1 MKIVAAII
9 FAVAVCSVCRHIS
22 TDRIVASCGSPSR
35 VADELNAAIQL
46 IRKYV
51 PESQSFAI
59 HVDDLKR
66 MDSLHRQVIAA
77 VSFDRLPNR
86 VIVTD
91 TEAEFLDSDWVLTGR
106 WSLLD
111 WQLSNNLTAYRMVDE
126 TPFLSLYT
134 RVPSYCVLINDFSKM
149 DIASLMRM
157 VVAAIFVFVLVGIV
171 TVTCVGKFNRLST
184 EEMTAVIIV
193 GIVLAILCILTHTLR
208 SPNGTAVYAGKAKL
222 WCQLGMPHDFFT
234 NKSWEVYLPAYP
246 PGLTILSGVYY
257 LVAGVFDNWLVQI
270 VPFAGSFWCMY
281 ILYAYTR
288 NIVNKSA
295 VLLFFSLPT
304 SVYLSCGFYAESY
317 VALLMII
324 FFLRIEQGRDGCLT
338 WFLAG
343 LAGIFKNEGLVFYII
358 ACISY
363 SIIVRRVEFAKFLV
377 GIVPA
382 LVWYAVVIVSGGISG
397 NGDIRGIGYYSV

>member
-126 TPFLSLYT
+126 TPFL
-134 RVPSYCVLINDFSKM
+134 
-149 DIASLMRM
+149 
-157 VVAAIFVFVLVGIV
+157 
-171 TVTCVGKFNRLST
+171 
-184 EEMTAVIIV
+184 
-193 GIVLAILCILTHTLR
+193 
-208 SPNGTAVYAGKAKL
+208 
-222 WCQLGMPHDFFT
+222 
-234 NKSWEVYLPAYP
+234 
-246 PGLTILSGVYY
+246 
-257 LVAGVFDNWLVQI
+257 
-270 VPFAGSFWCMY
+270 
-281 ILYAYTR
+281 
-288 NIVNKSA
+288 
-295 VLLFFSLPT
+295 
-304 SVYLSCGFYAESY
+304 
-317 VALLMII
+317 
-324 FFLRIEQGRDGCLT
+324 
-338 WFLAG
+338 
-343 LAGIFKNEGLVFYII
+343 
-358 ACISY
+358 
-363 SIIVRRVEFAKFLV
+363 
-377 GIVPA
+377 
-382 LVWYAVVIVSGGISG
+382 
-397 NGDIRGIGYYSV
+397 